1 MQMQR
6 PGFVPLPQGHQVF
19 VAPPRQ
25 GQPVLVHPTLPPTY
39 TQAAPP
45 QVHLQT
51 AQGYHGPQ
59 VVHPHFVQ
67 AGPHETLH
75 SAPNFA
81 STRFVRPMS
90 GRRRDLARQVGEA
103 VQLTALGV
111 IASPVPTFQCK
122 ICGDPRDILLRMFN
136 MGSLGLVNWT
146 ARILSMA
153 AADVFI
159 LALKQQANGWT
170 YSSSREQIT
179 VLFPAIRTSISV
191 TPETFSELCEFC
203 EKHNRTHVGVL
214 TLNERGSKLQFY
226 QTPGQQWSYGKKSVA
241 EMNVL
246 EHSEDH
252 QFLDSFRQDD
262 GDLVPDRF
270 PSAEHDQAPGYGD
283 IETTVINLAM
293 EGQSRFTEVKDLFGE
308 LQRSMQARFPATP
321 GVMADM
327 IAATLPQLAVEDRQ
341 QALGP
346 VLDANLIKPR
356 LELVLNLVHQVSQIH
371 QISKNISD
379 QVQQR
384 SSEEL
389 RETVLRQSR
398 LGCFI
403 VDRASHSLVSLVLD
417 SSDRWAAY
425 GWINSQ
431 LEGRQLLELNR
442 EMRKLRDDGRAS
454 DSESDEDVHGF
465 ADDEGEE
472 DQVATLREA
481 LKKAQLSPEAEKIAQ
496 RELRRLQNIQPHH
509 PEHSVCRSY
518 LETLAGLPW
527 ALSSKDDLDLNTAQ
541 SILEKD
547 HYGLE
552 KVKRRILEFLAVQK
566 MRKDMKGPILCLHG
580 PPGVGKTSLGRSVA
594 KALNRKFHRI
604 ALGGLRDEAEIRGHR
619 RTYIGSMPGAI
630 MQALATLQVNNPV
643 ILLDEI
649 DKLTR
654 NAMFNPSG
662 AMLELLDPEQNHT
675 FKDHYINTPFDLSKV
690 LFLCTCNQLDTI
702 DRPLLDRMEVIELS
716 GYTMEEKVH
725 IATTHLLP
733 KQKRIHGLEKGAD
746 DDHPPDAAASGS
758 RPVEA
763 EPAPEPEPR
772 TAPLP
777 ELVMTQEAIRELITK
792 WTVESGVRNLERRLA
807 QVCRWAALRLA
818 EKTTPELSEGKLVV
832 AVEHLPSILGAQV
845 FEPDVSERLTVGVAM
860 GLGVSATGGALLFVE
875 ASRSKGSGKLTVTG
889 QLGEVMQES
898 VRTAMSLLRSRI
910 YYAAWGSER
919 PRVESPLEPI
929 RLSSDS
935 ILSKWAR
942 DEHKAQDPFGGDDIH
957 VHFPA
962 GAIPKDGPSAGVATV
977 LALASL
983 LLDRPVRS
991 DTAVTGEITLRG
1003 HILPVGGIRD
1013 KVLAAH
1019 RAGIR
1024 HVLVP
1029 FGNQRHVFDEIP
1041 EAALSDVEVK
1051 YVKHID
1057 QALAWAFEEQQ
1068 EHSFPPSDPKMP
1080 RAKL

>member
-1 MQMQR
+1 
-6 PGFVPLPQGHQVF
+6 
-19 VAPPRQ
+19 
-25 GQPVLVHPTLPPTY
+25 
-39 TQAAPP
+39 
-45 QVHLQT
+45 
-51 AQGYHGPQ
+51 
-59 VVHPHFVQ
+59 
-67 AGPHETLH
+67 
-75 SAPNFA
+75 
-81 STRFVRPMS
+81 
-90 GRRRDLARQVGEA
+90 
-103 VQLTALGV
+103 
-111 IASPVPTFQCK
+111 
-122 ICGDPRDILLRMFN
+122 
-136 MGSLGLVNWT
+136 
-146 ARILSMA
+146 
-153 AADVFI
+153 
-159 LALKQQANGWT
+159 
-170 YSSSREQIT
+170 
-179 VLFPAIRTSISV
+179 
-191 TPETFSELCEFC
+191 
-203 EKHNRTHVGVL
+203 
-214 TLNERGSKLQFY
+214 
-226 QTPGQQWSYGKKSVA
+226 
-241 EMNVL
+241 
-246 EHSEDH
+246 
-252 QFLDSFRQDD
+252 
-262 GDLVPDRF
+262 
-270 PSAEHDQAPGYGD
+270 
-283 IETTVINLAM
+283 
-293 EGQSRFTEVKDLFGE
+293 
-308 LQRSMQARFPATP
+308 
-321 GVMADM
+321 
-327 IAATLPQLAVEDRQ
+327 
-341 QALGP
+341 
-346 VLDANLIKPR
+346 
-356 LELVLNLVHQVSQIH
+356 
-371 QISKNISD
+371 
-379 QVQQR
+379 
-384 SSEEL
+384 
-389 RETVLRQSR
+389 
-398 LGCFI
+398 
-403 VDRASHSLVSLVLD
+403 
-417 SSDRWAAY
+417 
-425 GWINSQ
+425 
-431 LEGRQLLELNR
+431 
-442 EMRKLRDDGRAS
+442 
-454 DSESDEDVHGF
+454 
-465 ADDEGEE
+465 
-472 DQVATLREA
+472 
-481 LKKAQLSPEAEKIAQ
+481 
-496 RELRRLQNIQPHH
+496 
-509 PEHSVCRSY
+509 
-518 LETLAGLPW
+518 
-527 ALSSKDDLDLNTAQ
+527 
-541 SILEKD
+541 
-547 HYGLE
+547 
-552 KVKRRILEFLAVQK
+552 

-604 ALGGLRDEAEIRGHR
+604 ALGGTGGTGCLRDEAEIRGHR

-772 TAPLP
+772 TVPTGTAPLP

-807 QVCRWAALRLA
+807 QAWCWDRQGTEKFLVCRWAALRLA
-818 EKTTPELSEGKLVV
+818 LLNPSHVSPRLATVAPRLVV

-983 LLDRPVRS
+983 LLARCRCGAVEPVLQRCCNGDRPVRS

-1013 KVLAAH
+1013 KAMFFSLR
-1019 RAGIR
+1019 RAFHFRDGERI
-1024 HVLVP
+1024 L
-1029 FGNQRHVFDEIP
+1029 P
-1041 EAALSDVEVK
+1041 E
-1051 YVKHID
+1051 
-1057 QALAWAFEEQQ
+1057 
-1068 EHSFPPSDPKMP
+1068 
-1080 RAKL
+1080 

>member
-1 MQMQR
+1 MDAAIR
-6 PGFVPLPQGHQVF
+6 KDVF
-19 VAPPRQ
+19 V
-25 GQPVLVHPTLPPTY
+25 
-39 TQAAPP
+39 
-45 QVHLQT
+45 
-51 AQGYHGPQ
+51 
-59 VVHPHFVQ
+59 
-67 AGPHETLH
+67 
-75 SAPNFA
+75 
-81 STRFVRPMS
+81 
-90 GRRRDLARQVGEA
+90 
-103 VQLTALGV
+103 
-111 IASPVPTFQCK
+111 
-122 ICGDPRDILLRMFN
+122 
-136 MGSLGLVNWT
+136 
-146 ARILSMA
+146 
-153 AADVFI
+153 
-159 LALKQQANGWT
+159 LALKQQV
-170 YSSSREQIT
+170 I
-179 VLFPAIRTSISV
+179 FPAIRTSITVS
-191 TPETFSELCEFC
+191 PDTFSELCDFC

-214 TLNERGSKLQFY
+214 TVDEKTSNSSNHFYRTGTWCRIASHQQNTTKL
-226 QTPGQQWSYGKKSVA
+226 
-241 EMNVL
+241 
-246 EHSEDH
+246 
-252 QFLDSFRQDD
+252 
-262 GDLVPDRF
+262 GDL
-270 PSAEHDQAPGYGD
+270 
-283 IETTVINLAM
+283 ETTVISLAM
-293 EGQSRFTEVKDLFGE
+293 EGQFRFQVEEFTQTRPFHVATIRLLEDRDPAEGSQEVKNLVQK
-308 LQRSMQARFPATP
+308 LQQSMQDFFATNAGKQEEGVSRALRNIFGNTKKARWP
-321 GVMADM
+321 GSPSVMADM
-327 IAATLPQLAVEDRQ
+327 VAATLPQLSVEERQ
-341 QALGP
+341 Q
-346 VLDANLIKPR
+346 VLDANLLKPR
-356 LELVLNLVHQVSQIH
+356 LELVMKLVEQVSEVQH
-371 QISKNISD
+371 LSKKISD
-379 QVQQR
+379 QVQRR

-389 RETVLRQSR
+389 RETVLR
-398 LGCFI
+398 
-403 VDRASHSLVSLVLD
+403 
-417 SSDRWAAY
+417 
-425 GWINSQ
+425 
-431 LEGRQLLELNR
+431 RQLQDLYR
-442 EMRKLRDDGRAS
+442 EMRKLRPDERGSRAS
-454 DSESDEDVHGF
+454 DSESDEEVHGF

-481 LKKAQLSPEAEKIAQ
+481 LKKAQLSPDAEKIAQ

-527 ALSSKDDLDLNTAQ
+527 AVSSQDDLDLNTAQ

-566 MRKDMKGPILCLHG
+566 MRRDMKGPILCLHG

-604 ALGGLRDEAEIRGHR
+604 ALGGVRDEAEIRGHR

-702 DRPLLDRMEVIELS
+702 DRPLLDRMEIIELS

-725 IATTHLLP
+725 IAMTHLLP
-733 KQKRIHGLEKGAD
+733 KQRRVHGLEKDPEAE
-746 DDHPPDAAASGS
+746 AARLNQGTPA
-758 RPVEA
+758 EA
-763 EPAPEPEPR
+763 REPAPEP
-772 TAPLP
+772 LP
-777 ELVMTQEAIRELITK
+777 ELEMTTVETFIPDGPPALEMTMDALRELITK

-807 QVCRWAALRLA
+807 QVCRWAALRL
-818 EKTTPELSEGKLVV
+818 TGGEGVKSRQGEGVPLKDGQLIVDV
-832 AVEHLPSILGAQV
+832 PHLPSILGAEV

-860 GLGVSATGGALLFVE
+860 GLGVSATGGQLLFVE
-875 ASRSKGSGKLTVTG
+875 ASRSKGCGKLTVTG
-889 QLGEVMQES
+889 QLGEVMLES

-910 YYAAWGSER
+910 YYAAWGNER
-919 PRVESPLEPI
+919 PRAVDAPLTPM
-929 RLSSDS
+929 RLSGSDD
-935 ILSKWAR
+935 ILSQFAR
-942 DEHKAQDPFGGDDIH
+942 NEHKMQDPFGGDDIH

-962 GAIPKDGPSAGVATV
+962 GAIPKDGPSAGVATT

-1029 FGNQRHVFDEIP
+1029 FGNQRHVLDEIP
-1041 EAALSDVEVK
+1041 EAVLADVDVK
-1051 YVKHID
+1051 FVKHID
-1057 QALAWAFEEQQ
+1057 QALSWAFSEPQE